1 MIDRLRGYYRINRI
15 IYVNAGWASVAG
27 RRGWGARGRRVDGV
41 GFGRRVLC
49 NKELDGQLDAPA
61 TNLTGAADPD
71 SSVSEDKFGF
81 AQYASADIR
90 FGAGFCR

>member
-1 MIDRLRGYYRINRI
+1 MIYRLREYYRINRI
-15 IYVNAGWASVAG
+15 IYVNAGGASVASRRVG
-27 RRGWGARGRRVDGV
+27 REGRRVDGE
-41 GFGRRVLC
+41 GFGRRVLF
-49 NKELDGQLDAPA
+49 NKELGGQLNAPA

-81 AQYASADIR
+81 AQYASADVR